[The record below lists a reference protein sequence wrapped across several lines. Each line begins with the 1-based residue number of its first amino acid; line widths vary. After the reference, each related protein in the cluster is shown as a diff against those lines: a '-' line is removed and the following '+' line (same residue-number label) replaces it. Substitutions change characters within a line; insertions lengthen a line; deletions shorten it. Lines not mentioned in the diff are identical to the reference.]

1 MSKSNRKKSK
11 AMVFVEVF
19 VTATVAVV
27 LAVEAYILRKICN
40 GEQVPYMKHG
50 PLFISRGEALALMSS
65 TK

>member
-1 MSKSNRKKSK
+1 
-11 AMVFVEVF
+11 MVFVEVF